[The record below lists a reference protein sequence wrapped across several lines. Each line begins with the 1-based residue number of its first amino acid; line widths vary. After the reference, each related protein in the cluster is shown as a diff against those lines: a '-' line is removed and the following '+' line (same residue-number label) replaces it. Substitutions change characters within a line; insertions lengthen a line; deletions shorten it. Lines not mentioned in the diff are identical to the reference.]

1 MQILAS
7 SKQLRPDN
15 ERLKGAVELSS
26 YEENGMYK
34 YTCGASTDY
43 SVIYQLRKTLLS
55 KFPEAFIVAFRQ
67 EKRMNVNEAIKEY
80 RQNKNKNK

>member
-1 MQILAS
+1 
-7 SKQLRPDN
+7 
-15 ERLKGAVELSS
+15 
-26 YEENGMYK
+26 MYK